1 MIFVL
6 ILLGHMPFDQQK
18 KPGKDPTSPQGGHHN
33 NKPQEK
39 LVASISERSKST
51 AFPLLH
57 SNNHNKTY
65 FELHLSF
72 ISSSNCLNF
81 TVKQTI

>member
-1 MIFVL
+1 
-6 ILLGHMPFDQQK
+6 MPSDQQK
-18 KPGKDPTSPQGGHHN
+18 KPEKDPTSPPPPSKGGHHN

-39 LVASISERSKST
+39 LVVSISERSKST